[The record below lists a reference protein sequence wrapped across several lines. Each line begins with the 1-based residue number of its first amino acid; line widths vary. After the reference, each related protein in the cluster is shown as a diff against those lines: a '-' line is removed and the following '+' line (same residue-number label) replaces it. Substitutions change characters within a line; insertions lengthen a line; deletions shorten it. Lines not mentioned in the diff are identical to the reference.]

1 MTHGLRQTAWYTP
14 LFEQI
19 DVPSGQI
26 ARVVSVNRWIAEDA
40 APFEVHHLF
49 SQGENFLAR
58 HMPQISL
65 SLLSRNTSSVKNFAV
80 TLHDL

>member
-49 SQGENFLAR
+49 SQGENWKKFKNLQCSSNFPELA
-58 HMPQISL
+58 
-65 SLLSRNTSSVKNFAV
+65 V
-80 TLHDL
+80 